1 MPGVGAVDLSK
12 RHAPLFLAGRIHQQ
26 DPATAILHKQGNR
39 YRINEVLKVR
49 LGKTDFRNGSQ
60 ELADVDFRIKCHVLP
75 AETLSPWSLLVAFKL
90 GYTLL

>member
-1 MPGVGAVDLSK
+1 
-12 RHAPLFLAGRIHQQ
+12 
-26 DPATAILHKQGNR
+26 
-39 YRINEVLKVR
+39 VR

-60 ELADVDFRIKCHVLP
+60 ELADVDFRIKCHGLP